1 MSHLLRA
8 VLATSMLVGI
18 ASAQAGE
25 TANRQDLN
33 GWRLNGH
40 QLNRLAFNGTGAG
53 LPQQLNG
60 IPLHRVSIR

>member
-1 MSHLLRA
+1 
-8 VLATSMLVGI
+8 MLVGI
-18 ASAQAGE
+18 GSAQAGE

-33 GWRLNGH
+33 GIRENGH
-40 QLNRLAFNGTGAG
+40 QLNRLAFNRLAFNRLAFNGTGAE